1 MQKKYRRTWKNNGRK
16 GFVNQYIVI
25 NNEIE
30 NSDSE
35 LLYIHSGNILKV
47 NKNGSTYD
55 STPEETGHYSRL
67 RKYSSVRTLSEIL
80 GRVYSQDEA
89 KSVLKRVGGGAQNID
104 IVENDNINITIK
116 ASDNTTTKERDQ
128 AYDYIVD
135 MMRNDPSD
143 LCDVVDEHNPGWC
156 ENNCENFNRVCL
168 KKFFEH
174 YKKEEG

>member
-1 MQKKYRRTWKNNGRK
+1 MSN
-16 GFVNQYIVI
+16 
-25 NNEIE
+25 
-30 NSDSE
+30 
-35 LLYIHSGNILKV
+35 
-47 NKNGSTYD
+47 STYCD
-55 STPEETGHYSRL
+55 DHYEQPGWSKEIKKLEEQIEQL
-67 RKYSSVRTLSEIL
+67 
-80 GRVYSQDEA
+80 
-89 KSVLKRVGGGAQNID
+89 
-104 IVENDNINITIK
+104 
-116 ASDNTTTKERDQ
+116 TKERDQ